1 MFKWRFTSRW
11 KMIFSYVSKS
21 RTTTRSRGITCCL
34 LKIFFRT
41 KKYNSMF
48 ARDIIYR
55 NMFDKKRICFL
66 NNLLLV
72 LLQEIWTKNTFVIN
86 VSFLWYK
93 LVMAS
98 AVQKKIIEE
107 LFVVLRQ
114 CAYVFHKNGIF
125 TECQGS
131 ALYPQRWILLGYAS
145 VTDTQVINNWVQI
158 QRKCNA
164 DDNWTV
170 DYLF

>member
-1 MFKWRFTSRW
+1 MLMWINTIKSKGIQHIDILSNEGSVSAIWKFSSKPPNWLKENQDKHFCKVLKLKDMFKWRFTSRW

-41 KKYNSMF
+41 KKCNSMF

-72 LLQEIWTKNTFVIN
+72 LLQEIWTKNTFMIN

-93 LVMAS
+93 FVMAS
-98 AVQKKIIEE
+98 AVQK
-107 LFVVLRQ
+107 R
-114 CAYVFHKNGIF
+114 
-125 TECQGS
+125 
-131 ALYPQRWILLGYAS
+131 
-145 VTDTQVINNWVQI
+145 
-158 QRKCNA
+158 
-164 DDNWTV
+164 
-170 DYLF
+170 